1 MSIRRCRISIDMAYT
16 EPLPIKLLEHSAVLA
31 FTFNFIHNSF
41 SLKIYI
47 QDLTLQYLLVFH
59 SLFPFLA

>member
-1 MSIRRCRISIDMAYT
+1 MSIGRCRISIDMAYT
-16 EPLPIKLLEHSAVLA
+16 EPFPIKLLEHSAVLA
-31 FTFNFIHNSF
+31 FTFNFIHIF

-47 QDLTLQYLLVFH
+47 QDLMLQYLLVFH